1 VVTGFVEVRDTLGGA
16 IKRVLPDMNVYN
28 HVPRSLVPPAAIV
41 RPTPN
46 SSIDYEQMYSS
57 SQADWMWTLMLVI
70 GQIDDEWAQDQMGE
84 LITPR
89 GDMIRAINDVVFVD
103 PNSGSQTGW
112 AKALRGGISQMNF
125 GKALYSYAEITVRV
139 TV

>member
-1 VVTGFVEVRDTLGGA
+1 MTGFVEVRDTLGDA
-16 IKRVLPDMNVYN
+16 IRRVLPEMNVYN

-46 SSIDYEQMYSS
+46 STIDYEQMYSS
-57 SQADWMWTLMLVI
+57 SQADWMWTLMLVV
-70 GQIDDEWAQDQMGE
+70 GQVDDEWAQDTMGS

-89 GDMIRAINDVVFVD
+89 GDMVRAINDIKFVD
-103 PNSGSQTGW
+103 PESGSSIGW

-125 GKALYSYAEITVRV
+125 GKALYTYAEITVRV